1 MNILDYLHVGE
12 LDKKE
17 PVKVVLYEDESCDMA
32 EVHINGINV
41 YSGNYGDFYN
51 GCYALERECNFP
63 DFNDHHEYVEVLCDL
78 LKEEGFEVEYS
89 EEEYEY
95 DD

>member
-1 MNILDYLHVGE
+1 MNILDYLDMGE

-17 PVKVVLYEDESCDMA
+17 TVKVVLYEDVSCDMA
-32 EVHINGINV
+32 EVHVNGINV

-51 GCYALERECNFP
+51 GCYPSERDFP
-63 DFNDHHEYVEVLCDL
+63 EFNDQYEYAQILCDL

-95 DD
+95 EY